1 MPVSLDALRAGRTFT
16 APSCRI
22 LPTETPPVERFGVME
37 LMHRLRTRTARAAA
51 RLGGEPGSQTR
62 WAERARIVLY
72 VLAVALLGWELYV
85 SFVQQTSPLQTVI
98 RAAAVLTLLGAAHWP
113 TLSAALSMPLIIV
126 EFLISPNPVTL
137 MIFVPMLMSGV
148 LVATRAR
155 QLGYGYAV
163 LMVVALTALQRTEQ
177 PLADL
182 ATWITVFAVPCLV
195 AEGVRFWRASVEDIR
210 IASAAQLGRQ
220 RRDLARELH
229 DTSIH
234 DITAMI
240 MALERAKL
248 AGLGNP
254 KALEEIDHAIATGR
268 QSVVS
273 MRGVLK
279 ILRSEDMAEARA
291 PEAMPSVL
299 ATTTS
304 TVQRALE
311 DARESLARTGHELRI
326 HMEDHIEL
334 PMPFSVRTA
343 LVRVIQ
349 ECTANMAKYARPGTP
364 CTVMVE
370 RTDTETRAL
379 FINDAR
385 DDVRMDTALSSGV
398 GLIGARERVEAV
410 GGSLAVRHHDGRWI
424 IQASI
429 PTIGSASEGQVE
441 RAAQH

>member
-1 MPVSLDALRAGRTFT
+1 
-16 APSCRI
+16 
-22 LPTETPPVERFGVME
+22 ME
-37 LMHRLRTRTARAAA
+37 LLHRLRTRTARAAV
-51 RLGGEPGSQTR
+51 RLGGESGSQTR

-72 VLAVALLGWELYV
+72 ILALALLGWEVYL
-85 SFVQQTSPLQTVI
+85 SHIQGLTPLQTVV
-98 RAAAVLTLLGAAHWP
+98 RAAAVLTLVGMPRWP
-113 TLSAALSMPLIIV
+113 LASAAVSIPFLVV
-126 EFLISPNPVTL
+126 EMWVSVDPVSL
-137 MIFVPMLMSGV
+137 MIVVPLLMTGL
-148 LVATRAR
+148 LVATQVR
-155 QLGYGYAV
+155 QFGYAYAL
-163 LMVVALTALQRTEQ
+163 LMVGALTSLQRTEQ

-182 ATWITVFAVPCLV
+182 ATWLTVFLIPCLLG
-195 AEGVRFWRASVEDIR
+195 EGVRFWRSSVEEIR
-210 IASAAQLGRQ
+210 LASQAQLGRQ

-248 AGLGNP
+248 VGLGTP
-254 KALEEIDHAIATGR
+254 KALEEIDHAIAAGR

-279 ILRSEDMAEARA
+279 ILRSEDTLQTRTPDAI
-291 PEAMPSVL
+291 PTVL
-299 ATTTS
+299 ASTS

-311 DARESLARTGHELRI
+311 DARQTLGRMGHELRV
-326 HMEDHIEL
+326 HLEDQIDL
-334 PMPFSVRTA
+334 PMPLSVRTA

-349 ECTANMAKYARPGTP
+349 ECTANMVKYAEPGSP

-379 FINDAR
+379 FIND
-385 DDVRMDTALSSGV
+385 VREGGRVDTALSSGV

-424 IQASI
+424 IQALI
-429 PTIGSASEGQVE
+429 PTISSASEGQVE